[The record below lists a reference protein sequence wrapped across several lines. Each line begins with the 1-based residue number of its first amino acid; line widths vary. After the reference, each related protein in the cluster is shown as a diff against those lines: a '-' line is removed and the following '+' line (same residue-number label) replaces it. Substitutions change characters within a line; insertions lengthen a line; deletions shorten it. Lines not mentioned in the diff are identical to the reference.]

1 MIIKVISTQSYI
13 PALYPETNGRPWYI
27 QHIPDKEKRK
37 TLDYLKTNAAAKL
50 LKYEIIEQ

>member
-1 MIIKVISTQSYI
+1 MIIKVISTQSYM